1 MASYN
6 TAQYTLIYIFAIDD
20 GKHNGMLK
28 IGKTSFNS
36 LQSYNDLPNNCPKL
50 QQAARLR
57 INQETKTARVDY
69 TLLHTEL
76 AVKRITMTDGSTQ
89 VIAFDDF
96 AVRQVILNSGYN
108 AVLFDDSGRKS
119 EWYLIDLDN
128 AKKAIEAVKKG
139 LSTIPDTNIPNQPT
153 IPFTQTITLRNEQ
166 EDCVDKTIKWFK
178 NYDDVLWDCKMR
190 FGKTV
195 TAYELIRRMN
205 EQGKFKKTIVITH
218 RPAVEDG
225 WDSDHDLI
233 FKGRDQHAFIDKSN
247 GRIEF
252 DGAIDAEN
260 DAKIHELVQQDKPF
274 VYFASIQDLR
284 GSARVKEGGFNK
296 NNAVFDLDWDLII
309 IDEAHEGTRTELGD
323 KVISTLKKPN
333 TKILSL
339 SGTPYNLINNFEEN
353 KYTWTYVD
361 EQKAKKTW
369 YEEHPNEK
377 NPYEDLPVMNI
388 YTFDLT
394 EQLQNSYR
402 YASEEQAFN
411 FREFFR
417 TWKGDIKE
425 DYREIPAGA
434 QVGDF
439 VHADDVWAF
448 LSLISED
455 NPNSNY
461 PYSTP
466 EFRNMFKHTFW
477 LVPGVAA
484 AKALSSMLQKHPRF
498 KDLYHIVNI
507 AGEGDEEEQYDKALA
522 LVKSSIA
529 SYSHTITISCGKLT
543 TGVTVKE
550 WTGIMMLS
558 GSASTSASGYMQ
570 AIFRV
575 QSPGC
580 IDGMQKKNCYVFD
593 FAPDRTL
600 KVIAEVHSLRSKG
613 KADDSNARIALG
625 EFLNFCPIIS
635 CVGTEMKTY
644 DVPELMRTLKKIS
657 VDNAIQSGFDDD
669 TIYITN
675 PLKGMNDKD
684 QEVLRKLSDVVVP
697 QKKKKRE
704 NTVVINNIGLTDEQR
719 NRLPLIKKKKKK
731 DLSPEEKEILEKE
744 KKEREEAAKLYN
756 LLRAVSIRLPL
767 LFYGADADITK
778 IIHLN
783 DFVNIVDDESWS
795 EFMPTGLSKEL
806 FLDILKFYDEDVV
819 VGAGLRIRRLAK
831 AADELP
837 PTIRAKRIVEILS
850 KFKNPDKETV
860 LTPWRVVNMHLGET
874 LGGYNFYDDRYE
886 NELEE
891 PRFVDNGDITSD
903 IFLNDKV
910 KILEM
915 NSKSGLYPLYMAYS
929 IYMLNINGKEQDVP
943 FEKAQEIWYQTI
955 KDHIF
960 VLCKTIMAKQITR
973 RTLVGYS
980 GKEINAIYLTKLI
993 EERMKDIPRLTNK
1006 LTNPLTW
1013 NKGGDRMKFDAIVGN
1028 PPYQLE
1034 NNGEGNGKN
1043 PIYHL
1048 FMDSATAL
1056 APIVTFIHPARFLF
1070 GAGKTP
1076 KAWNDKMLN
1085 DTHFKVIKYF
1095 PNSITVFPTADI
1107 KGGVAI
1113 SIRDSKKTFGPIG
1126 TFNPYFELTDV
1137 LAKVKGTDF
1146 KSFSEIIYPRDLYR
1160 LTDELYREN
1169 PWAED
1174 RQAKGHKYDVG
1185 SNIDEIFPE
1194 LFTVIKP
1201 DSMSDYAQ
1209 IYTKTKV
1216 GRELLWVKKQYLK
1229 LPNNFSNY
1237 KVFVPKANGRG
1248 SLGET
1253 LSSPTIGKP
1262 FVGCSAT
1269 FLCIGNF
1276 NTEFEANAVLKYIST
1291 KFARAL
1297 LSTLKA
1303 TQNNP
1308 RESWFNIPQQDFT
1321 NDSDINW
1328 NSSISNIDQQLYKKY
1343 KLSSHEI
1350 EYIENNVKSMDGS
1363 SIYEK
1368 MLELTYEELVK
1379 FLLSKYGP
1387 AKHNYFKDT
1396 ACIQKNPLVS
1406 RSDEGLFCHHIDE
1419 DKAIMLSNDHY
1430 AAMNPFEYQKADR
1443 LVYCNILEH
1452 LLLHIKIAE
1461 EPRNIE
1467 ANKNELPG
1475 IGGAMNFIIKQ
1486 INDYYGGYDYTQEH
1500 MIKAMSLIK
1509 NDFDD
1514 YIKILNYLWN
1524 VIQNNTIYSSMYK
1537 KEDLAKGWDDH
1548 IIDIVLE
1555 NLK

>member
-139 LSTIPDTNIPNQPT
+139 LSAIPDTNIPNQPT

-190 FGKTV
+190 FGKTM

-218 RPAVEDG
+218 RPAVEDS

-1028 PPYQLE
+1028 PPYQSIVKFATNG
-1034 NNGEGNGKN
+1034 NNNNTVDVYPYFRDLALNISNVVSLIYPAKELQRGITNMMDDCLVKVRIYNGSNKETEKNIPGERSVFGDSVRRIPGDVGVYLWDKNHPSKTIIYQDVTIPRCDRIMPVRKEFFGLSEKLKDCINNKVNYSIKKCCESNFVEFHPKSVLSEISDRSLQAPKGYSKVLTNDKAGSGGKAHWYYIKTEDLDYLQPMVYKAVISSAYPNEAFNN
-1043 PIYHL
+1043 PNSVEILKPDEMFGRTKICIYH
-1048 FMDSATAL
+1048 S
-1056 APIVTFIHPARFLF
+1056 
-1070 GAGKTP
+1070 
-1076 KAWNDKMLN
+1076 
-1085 DTHFKVIKYF
+1085 
-1095 PNSITVFPTADI
+1095 
-1107 KGGVAI
+1107 
-1113 SIRDSKKTFGPIG
+1113 
-1126 TFNPYFELTDV
+1126 
-1137 LAKVKGTDF
+1137 
-1146 KSFSEIIYPRDLYR
+1146 KSFEDV
-1160 LTDELYREN
+1160 EN
-1169 PWAED
+1169 
-1174 RQAKGHKYDVG
+1174 
-1185 SNIDEIFPE
+1185 F
-1194 LFTVIKP
+1194 
-1201 DSMSDYAQ
+1201 
-1209 IYTKTKV
+1209 
-1216 GRELLWVKKQYLK
+1216 
-1229 LPNNFSNY
+1229 
-1237 KVFVPKANGRG
+1237 
-1248 SLGET
+1248 
-1253 LSSPTIGKP
+1253 
-1262 FVGCSAT
+1262 
-1269 FLCIGNF
+1269 
-1276 NTEFEANAVLKYIST
+1276 
-1291 KFARAL
+1291 
-1297 LSTLKA
+1297 
-1303 TQNNP
+1303 
-1308 RESWFNIPQQDFT
+1308 
-1321 NDSDINW
+1321 
-1328 NSSISNIDQQLYKKY
+1328 KKY
-1343 KLSSHEI
+1343 LATNFVKTIVAMTPLKFLYYLPDFDAIKNEIQWKDSIQSIDKQLCNKYGFTAEETNFIEGQTTNNKTNYLSLLT
-1350 EYIENNVKSMDGS
+1350 KS
-1363 SIYEK
+1363 YED
-1368 MLELTYEELVK
+1368 LVK